1 MVDRRERGLSRPREF
16 LEAGFDVLADRV
28 ADDVVRAAQAGERLR
43 VGELALLH
51 DDRRLDVPVRAAQ
64 QRVRLVVLEAEQADG
79 AQLGEEFVKGGRA
92 CRLPPVDVGFDLTLK
107 QVPQCLA
114 ENLMFV
120 RLDHTQDAT
129 TG

>member
-1 MVDRRERGLSRPREF
+1 MTWRPR
-16 LEAGFDVLADRV
+16 LGGLGAALQGIADLPV
-28 ADDVVRAAQAGERLR
+28 DKQ
-43 VGELALLH
+43 
-51 DDRRLDVPVRAAQ
+51 RRG
-64 QRVRLVVLEAEQADG
+64 QADG

-92 CRLPPVDVGFDLTLK
+92 GRLPPVDVGFDLTLK
-107 QVPQCLA
+107 EVPQCLA